1 VTPSVNPTTLNVP
14 VVNGLASSVLPGRSG
29 GGVRTGGPPAEA
41 PAIEKAAPRGPT
53 QRAAAATLDV
63 GSDPKK
69 RATGTLLGI

>member
-1 VTPSVNPTTLNVP
+1 MTPSVNPTTLNVP
-14 VVNGLASSVLPGRSG
+14 VVNGLASSVLPGRS
-29 GGVRTGGPPAEA
+29 GVRTGGPPAEA

-69 RATGTLLGI
+69 RANGTLLGI